1 MKLQNIKNKKWF
13 DKHGKNSS
21 FFRAGFS
28 LVETLIYIVIFTMFI
43 TAVVSFESS
52 MTASRMHNQK
62 VLEVNDQGA
71 KAMKIITQAI
81 RNANQVNSPTIGNT
95 DLNLSLATS
104 LPTTNPTVFGENGG
118 VLYITEGTNDPIAL
132 TNNKI
137 VISDLLF
144 SNYSRPDT
152 SDIIKISFK
161 VTSNSASTSP
171 GGVYSFTFN
180 GSANL
185 RK

>member
-13 DKHGKNSS
+13 SLHGKNSS

-43 TAVVSFESS
+43 TAIVSFEVS
-52 MTASRMHNQK
+52 MTSSRIHNQK

-71 KAMKIITQAI
+71 KAMKVISQAI
-81 RNANQVNSPTIGNT
+81 RNASQVNSPTIGNT

-104 LPTTNPTVFGENGG
+104 LSLTNPTVFGESDG
-118 VLYITEGTNDPIAL
+118 VLYITEGTNDRVAL

-137 VISDLLF
+137 VVSDLLF
-144 SNYSRPDT
+144 SNFSRPDT

-161 VTSNSASTSP
+161 VTNNSTSTSP
-171 GGVYSFTFN
+171 GGVYSFIFN